1 VPIEHT
7 KGAPIVGRH
16 QKERKGDREP
26 DPILKLRNTH
36 LHAEKVIEREA
47 SEREDG
53 DVYPPQVS
61 ILWDIVK
68 DGKNGEYDGVKFW
81 DKYSFVKS
89 YDDPTKYVIRED
101 TRIGDLAAF
110 VAYEFY
116 DGADYFEDDGVDID
130 FEELEGADVTAQ
142 LEPRRFKEQAP
153 TGTRTV
159 SKTLQLAEK
168 AEKVAA
174 GLRQSQQAASEAAKT
189 EEDEDF
195 EDIPF

>member
-1 VPIEHT
+1 V
-7 KGAPIVGRH
+7 RH

-47 SEREDG
+47 APQDDG
-53 DVYPPQVS
+53 SVYAPQVS
-61 ILWDIVK
+61 ILWNIVK

-89 YDDPTKYVIRED
+89 YEDEKKYVIRED

-110 VAYEFY
+110 VAYEYY
-116 DGADYFEDDGVDID
+116 DGVDFFEDAVDID
-130 FEELEGADVTAQ
+130 FEELEGADVVAQ
-142 LEPRRFKEQAP
+142 LEPRRFKTDPP

-174 GLRQSQQAASEAAKT
+174 GLRQKQEAVAAAAPKA
-189 EEDEDF
+189 EEPDVAPDDPEWA
-195 EDIPF
+195 DIPF